1 MSQRS
6 AGRLKK
12 ELSQLHQEPAPGI
25 SVFLRGDST
34 SSFSCQII
42 GPPDTPYEEGVFEI
56 SMTLPERYPFEPP
69 SIKFDTKIY
78 HPNIDETGRVCL
90 DLLHCPPRGSWKPVH
105 NIRTLLTSVRLLL
118 SEPNPDDGLL
128 ADVSNQYKFN
138 RSQFEDKAREMT
150 QMYAVKGA

>member
-1 MSQRS
+1 MAQR

-12 ELSQLHQEPAPGI
+12 ELAQLHKDPVPGI
-25 SVFLRGDST
+25 SVSVPENNT

-42 GPPDTPYEEGVFEI
+42 GPPDTAYQDGVFEI
-56 SMTLPERYPFEPP
+56 SLTLPERYPFEPP
-69 SIKFDTKIY
+69 SVKFLTKIY
-78 HPNIDETGRVCL
+78 HPNIDENGRVCL
-90 DLLHCPPRGSWKPVH
+90 DLLHCPPRGSWKPVL

-138 RSQFEDKAREMT
+138 RAQFEEQAKQWTVE
-150 QMYAVKGA
+150 YAMSGA